1 MKKQIERIISKP
13 ARPGMVGDG
22 FRVFN
27 YIPGNS
33 IPQQRISPFL
43 MLDFNA
49 EFDFGPSNH
58 LRGVDVHPH
67 KGFETVTIAYKG
79 SVAHHDSAGNSGVIN
94 AGDVQWM
101 TAGAGILH
109 KEYHE
114 QEFSKKG
121 GPFEMVQ
128 LWVNLPQKD
137 KLTPPHYQGIT
148 KDQMGK
154 LELPDGLGWVNVI
167 AGTFTLTGN
176 KEAAPGN
183 ARAGISAA
191 AGNTATGISVTGP
204 AKTYTPVNLFDIR
217 LNKGG
222 SLRTSLPSDYNTA
235 ILVVNGH
242 LEVNGQSAGQ
252 HSFVLFKNEG
262 EEIEIMAKE
271 DTVLLVLSGEPI
283 NEPIASY
290 GPFVMNTQEEIME
303 SIREFQTGKF
313 GVLD

>member
-33 IPQQRISPFL
+33 VPQQRISPFL

-128 LWVNLPQKD
+128 LWVNLPKKD

-154 LELPDGLGWVNVI
+154 LELPDGQGLVNVI
-167 AGTFTLTGN
+167 AGTFIM
-176 KEAAPGN
+176 AP
-183 ARAGISAA
+183 
-191 AGNTATGISVTGP
+191 TDISVTGS

-217 LNKGG
+217 LKKDG
-222 SLRTSLPSDYNTA
+222 SLRTSLPSGYNTA

-242 LEVNGQSAGQ
+242 VEVNGQSAGQ